1 MRKFNEIHGQAFLL
15 TRHFLLDF
23 WWYNPPGNKTFSI
36 HGILQLLSLKFEAIS
51 ALMMENLV
59 LATCGAVVVVSHC
72 WNHGLVS
79 WSPKRF
85 GVRRSYGIR
94 EDLLRFE
101 CFKNKEFPQFPISLR
116 CCKWN
121 LTFATCGWQVFAQ
134 GWGVLPLCFFHD
146 CMILRVPT
154 FVPIWMGWLLNVVKI
169 MFVLT
174 YHFYFYFQRHITICK
189 YLRWYVFVPKRW
201 SDSQP
206 RCLMVWQRE
215 LRQLLH
221 KIAMLDHGGSQSK
234 FI

>member
-1 MRKFNEIHGQAFLL
+1 MYMKHGQSNPVIHADHLLTVIQTGDTKMSWFSRSFYSVDMFDDVGCMFSNELKYIVGVPPPKKKTSPREKKMRKFMVRHLCWHGI
-15 TRHFLLDF
+15 FLLDF

-101 CFKNKEFPQFPISLR
+101 CFKNKEFP
-116 CCKWN
+116 
-121 LTFATCGWQVFAQ
+121 
-134 GWGVLPLCFFHD
+134 
-146 CMILRVPT
+146 
-154 FVPIWMGWLLNVVKI
+154 
-169 MFVLT
+169 
-174 YHFYFYFQRHITICK
+174 
-189 YLRWYVFVPKRW
+189 
-201 SDSQP
+201 
-206 RCLMVWQRE
+206 
-215 LRQLLH
+215 
-221 KIAMLDHGGSQSK
+221 
-234 FI
+234 